1 MKWFGGNNTK
11 CWQRLQT
18 SVKGDKTM
26 GIRTYNPYTP
36 SRRNMTGLD
45 FAEVTKSTPEKS
57 LVVSLKKNSGRNNQG
72 KITVRHRGGGVRR
85 KYRLVD
91 FKRRKDDIPAT
102 VIGIEYDPNRTA
114 NIALIC
120 YADGEKAYILAPN
133 GLKDGMKVMNGA
145 NAEIKVGNCL
155 PLEAIPVGTEVHNVE
170 LYPGKG
176 GQLVRSAGNSA
187 QLMAKEGKYATL
199 RLPSGEMRMVP
210 VVCRATIGTVGNI
223 EHDLVNVGKA
233 GRKRHMGIR
242 PTVRGSVMNPNDHP
256 HGGGEGKTGI
266 GRPGPC
272 TPWGKPALG
281 LKTRKKNKQSNKLI
295 VRRRDG
301 KNFK

>member
-1 MKWFGGNNTK
+1 
-11 CWQRLQT
+11 
-18 SVKGDKTM
+18 M
-26 GIRTYNPYTP
+26 GIKKFNPYTP
-36 SRRNMTGLD
+36 SRRHMTSSD
-45 FAEVTKSTPEKS
+45 FSEITTSTPEKS
-57 LVVSLKKNSGRNNQG
+57 LLVSLNKNSGRNNQG
-72 KITVRHRGGGVRR
+72 KITVRHRGGGSRK
-85 KYRLVD
+85 KYRVID
-91 FKRRKDDIPAT
+91 FKRNKDGIPAT
-102 VIGIEYDPNRTA
+102 VKTIEYDPNRSA

-120 YADGEKAYILAPN
+120 YADGEKAYIIAPN
-133 GLKDGMKVMNGA
+133 GLKVGQKVMNGA
-145 NAEIKVGNCL
+145 EAEIRVGNCL
-155 PLEAIPVGTEVHNVE
+155 PLSEIPVGTQVHNVE
-170 LYPGKG
+170 LYPGRG
-176 GQLVRSAGNSA
+176 AQLVRSAGNSA

-210 VVCRATIGTVGNI
+210 IICRATIGQVGNI
-223 EHDLVNVGKA
+223 DHELINIGKA

-281 LKTRKKNKQSNKLI
+281 LKTRKKNKQSNKMI

-301 KNFK
+301 KALSK